1 MAIVK
6 IGNPYRGSP
15 SSHQMY
21 EEEDENEAQTTS
33 GSSDSAE
40 TETSDSTSGSS
51 GSESDSAMGTDEPD
65 LDFTGPVE
73 PSTDLCQV
81 RDQACTLPTE
91 LYDLNDLS
99 EILSVET
106 WNNCLS
112 EEERCALSSLL
123 PDMDRETYANT
134 LSDLFEGNI
143 TAILVFVS
151 Y

>member
-6 IGNPYRGSP
+6 IGNPFRGSP

-21 EEEDENEAQTTS
+21 EEEDDNEAQTTS

-40 TETSDSTSGSS
+40 TETSGSTSGSS
-51 GSESDSAMGTDEPD
+51 GSESDSEMGTDEPD
-65 LDFTGPVE
+65 LDMTGPVE
-73 PSTDLCQV
+73 PGTDLCQV
-81 RDQACTLPTE
+81 RDQTCTLPTE

-106 WNNCLS
+106 WNNCLN
-112 EEERCALSSLL
+112 EEERLALSSLL

-143 TAILVFVS
+143 TAILIFMC